1 MPPMRLRSHLAL
13 LVVATVV
20 PVIALAVV
28 LVLRGHESNR
38 ASVERGMRETVHAM
52 AFAVDR
58 EVAATF
64 GRLDLLAHSRS
75 IDARDWRRFHDEAET
90 AKLGAGSW
98 VVLTDLEGRQVV
110 NTGLPPGAAPPP
122 RREQESFRRTIA
134 TRKPAVSNL
143 ATAQI
148 NGQRI
153 VILNIPVE
161 RDGAVRYVLS
171 MTAPPTMVTQVLKA
185 QRVPSGWFAV
195 IYDDNRT
202 IIGRTRD
209 GERLVG
215 QRAAGDP
222 SQETAP
228 EGFFKTTSREG
239 EPVYF
244 AYARVSSA
252 PWRVGLGAPAE
263 VVDGAVRR
271 SLLLALGGVMFATL
285 VAAAVATVL
294 ARQITRSIGTL
305 ARAAAAVGRG
315 DDVVPESSS
324 ITEVNVASA
333 SLHAAARALRA
344 HERDRE
350 AGEASARRLAAMVQ
364 SSDDAIVGKTLEGII
379 TSWNPGAT
387 RIFGYTEA
395 EAVGQSILLIVPPDR
410 HEEEAN
416 VLRRIRAG
424 EVIDHYE
431 TVRVGKD
438 GRRIDISLTVSPIR
452 DTSGR
457 IVGASK
463 IARDVTERKRIEAER
478 AALLAR
484 EQAARAE
491 ADAANRAK
499 DEFLAVVSH
508 ELRTP
513 LNAVYGWARML
524 QAGQISGE
532 EARRALATIV
542 RNANAQLQLID
553 DLLDVSRII
562 AGKMRLAV
570 RAVDLR
576 AVVEAA
582 LDTVRPAAEAKGIRL
597 QSVLDPRAAPITGDP
612 DRLQQ
617 VVWNLLMNAV
627 KFTARGGRVQVH
639 LQRVNSHVEIVV
651 SDTGQGIAAGVLPFI
666 FDRFR
671 QADSSSTRHHAGLGV
686 GLALV
691 KHLVELHGGSV
702 TVQSPGEGQGATF
715 VVKLPLTIA
724 EIPAGPV
731 PRSHP
736 TASSSELVTPGVRL
750 DGVRVLVIDDDVD
763 ALELA
768 AAILGRAG
776 AQVRTA
782 VTAAEAMRVMREW
795 RPDVLVSDIEMPG
808 EDGYALIR
816 KVRALDP
823 REGGRTPAVALTAYG
838 RLEDR
843 MRTLSAGYTMHVP
856 KPVDPGELTTI
867 IASVA
872 GRTMGC

>member
-1 MPPMRLRSHLAL
+1 MRPMRLRSHLAI
-13 LVVATVV
+13 LVAATVV

-58 EVAATF
+58 ELAVAF
-64 GRLDLLAHSRS
+64 GRLDLLARSRS
-75 IDARDWRRFHDEAET
+75 IDVRDWTRFRDEA
-90 AKLGAGSW
+90 AAAQLGGGSW
-98 VVLTDLEGRQVV
+98 VVLTDLEGRQLV
-110 NTGLPPGAAPPP
+110 NTALPVGVVSPP
-122 RREQESFRRTIA
+122 RRELESFRRAIA
-134 TRKPAVSNL
+134 TGRPAVSNL
-143 ATAQI
+143 VVAQI
-148 NGQRI
+148 NGRHI
-153 VILNIPVE
+153 VILNIPVL
-161 RDGAVRYVLS
+161 RDGTVGYVLS
-171 MTAPPTMVTQVLKA
+171 MTAPPSIVTQVLKA
-185 QRVPSGWFAV
+185 QRVPENWYAV
-195 IYDDNRT
+195 IYDDNRA

-209 GERLVG
+209 EARALG

-222 SQETAP
+222 ARETA
-228 EGFFKTTSREG
+228 EDGFFRTVSRED

-244 AYARVSSA
+244 AYARVPSA
-252 PWRVGLGAPAE
+252 PWRVGLGAPTE
-263 VVDGAVRR
+263 VIDGALRR
-271 SLLLALGGVMFATL
+271 SLWLALGGVVVATL
-285 VAAAVATVL
+285 VAGLVAAVLGRRIATAIAGL
-294 ARQITRSIGTL
+294 AT
-305 ARAAAAVGRG
+305 AAQAIGRG
-315 DDVVPESSS
+315 GDVGPEPSV
-324 ITEVNVASA
+324 ITEVNAASA
-333 SLHAAARALRA
+333 SLHSAGLLLQA
-344 HERDRE
+344 HERERE
-350 AGEASARRLAAMVQ
+350 AGEAIARRLAAIVQ
-364 SSDDAIVGKTLEGII
+364 SSDDAIVGKTLDGVI

-395 EAVGQSILLIVPPDR
+395 EAVGQSILFIVPPDR
-410 HEEEAN
+410 HGEEAE
-416 VLRRIRAG
+416 VLRRLRAG
-424 EVIDHYE
+424 ELIDHYE

-438 GRRIDISLTVSPIR
+438 GRRIDVSLTSSPIR
-452 DTSGR
+452 DASGR

-463 IARDVTERKRIEAER
+463 IARDITERKRIEAER
-478 AALLAR
+478 TALLAR

-542 RNANAQLQLID
+542 RNANAQVQLID

-562 AGKMRLAV
+562 TGKMRLAV
-570 RAVDLR
+570 RPVDLR
-576 AVVEAA
+576 VVVEAA
-582 LDTVRPAAEAKGIRL
+582 LDTVRPAAEAKSIRL

-612 DRLQQ
+612 NRLQQ
-617 VVWNLLMNAV
+617 VVWNLLINAV
-627 KFTARGGRVQVH
+627 KFTPKGGRVQVH

-651 SDTGQGIAAGVLPFI
+651 SDTGQGIAADVLPFI

-671 QADSSSTRHHAGLGV
+671 QADSSSTRVHAGLGV

-702 TVQSPGEGQGATF
+702 AAQSPGEGRGATF
-715 VVKLPLTIA
+715 VLKLPLTIA
-724 EIPAGPV
+724 EIAAGSV
-731 PRSHP
+731 PRAHP
-736 TASSSELVTPGVRL
+736 TASSSDLVAAGVRL
-750 DGVRVLVIDDDVD
+750 DGLRVLLIDDDPD
-763 ALELA
+763 ALDLGS
-768 AAILGRAG
+768 AILGGAG
-776 AQVRTA
+776 AEIRRATTA
-782 VTAAEAMRVMREW
+782 DEALRLMRQW

-823 REGGRTPAVALTAYG
+823 HEGGRTPAVALTAYG
-838 RLEDR
+838 RIEDR

-872 GRTMGC
+872 GRTMAG